1 MQITYDMFLKA
12 NLDNRVFNNDST
24 RFISQSFSE
33 NNSQIDF
40 NELHSLN
47 EFEEYKI
54 KNINVWNSRLR
65 LEENLSKLNQNEFNL
80 IGINPVSKKKVNF
93 NIGGKRKNKVR
104 NGVRIHNFRESL
116 IDSEV
121 GLNSRLRSV
130 VVALEK
136 NKIFDSSISKDIYL
150 TEEITPFYN
159 FIRKSVNL
167 ENVNLYGSEYLGNSY
182 KSGELVNGVN
192 HQDLT
197 NLSFESSTL
206 DTIVSLEVL
215 EHIPDYQVA
224 LKEIYR
230 VLKPGGQCFITVPFA
245 LNNFYHIERAKLNKD
260 GVIEHI
266 LPPEYHGDPVN
277 PQEGVLCYRYYGWKL
292 LDELKT
298 IGFNSSKMLFVWS
311 IFYGIIGGTEL
322 SIIYAKK

>member
-1 MQITYDMFLKA
+1 MFLKA

-136 NKIFDSSISKDIYL
+136 TKYL
-150 TEEITPFYN
+150 T
-159 FIRKSVNL
+159 V
-167 ENVNLYGSEYLGNSY
+167 V
-182 KSGELVNGVN
+182 LV
-192 HQDLT
+192 
-197 NLSFESSTL
+197 
-206 DTIVSLEVL
+206 
-215 EHIPDYQVA
+215 
-224 LKEIYR
+224 
-230 VLKPGGQCFITVPFA
+230 
-245 LNNFYHIERAKLNKD
+245 
-260 GVIEHI
+260 
-266 LPPEYHGDPVN
+266 
-277 PQEGVLCYRYYGWKL
+277 
-292 LDELKT
+292 KT
-298 IGFNSSKMLFVWS
+298 YI
-311 IFYGIIGGTEL
+311 
-322 SIIYAKK
+322 